1 MSPAAYTSLQS
12 QSSCLRTGQTVNIN
26 VPGPEGKVH
35 CAILTETPTLPEYR
49 ETIKRCA
56 ELPRSPLSNGSRE
69 GSRRIHPGRGPHYHR
84 VWNDRNSYDKEQE
97 QKRHLIFPIALGEEH
112 IL

>member
-12 QSSCLRTGQTVNIN
+12 QPSCLRTGQTVNIN
-26 VPGPEGKVH
+26 VPGPEGKVY
-35 CAILTETPTLPEYR
+35 CAILAETPALPEYR
-49 ETIKRCA
+49 ETIKRRA

-69 GSRRIHPGRGPHYHR
+69 GSRRIHPGRGPHYHWVR
-84 VWNDRNSYDKEQE
+84 NDRNSYDKEQK